1 MNGFQLHLKRPSN
14 SCFDVGLLTQEA
26 NMNIQLVFK
35 HYKAVTYRSS
45 RPEVFCK
52 KGVLKDF
59 VKLTEKHLCQ
69 SLFFNKVAALRP
81 ATLLRKTLWH
91 R

>member
-1 MNGFQLHLKRPSN
+1 
-14 SCFDVGLLTQEA
+14 
-26 NMNIQLVFK
+26 MNIQLVFK
-35 HYKAVTYRSS
+35 HYKAVAYRNS

-52 KGVLKDF
+52 KGALKDF

-69 SLFFNKVAALRP
+69 SLFFHKVAALRP